1 MKTKF
6 ATDND
11 VPCWNCKCTVCEY
24 TVDDTVTYVSVYCVG
39 CQQAD
44 AFYPPQA
51 IPALDCAANVSAAH
65 RRAIQITEGR

>member
-6 ATDND
+6 TTDNG

-24 TVDDTVTYVSVYCVG
+24 TVDDTVTYVRVYCVG

-44 AFYPPQA
+44 SFYPPTSPHL
-51 IPALDCAANVSAAH
+51 IVPPMFRLRIGVPS
-65 RRAIQITEGR
+65 R